1 MVKVMSAYSLFAFPR
16 LLLERFQK
24 SPLREFQ
31 WVNLNERHFVWSYAT
46 NARKHP
52 HLNLRHFYLRQ
63 CWLRGSYT
71 PPSFYCFCFFFLTLF
86 KGLRFILKTLRN
98 ALYTM
103 CSSCIM
109 QVFKDLREH
118 PDMLCTSKSQRRTVH
133 FQSAV
138 LFECEHGMSRT
149 SNQNAGIYKSFKIYI
164 QLPGEY
170 CFLFI
175 WYMKQCTEAL
185 LITPKNKI
193 KNNGKMKGGEV
204 VTSQW

>member
-1 MVKVMSAYSLFAFPR
+1 MKGTLSGRMPQMPENILILIWDIFTS
-16 LLLERFQK
+16 
-24 SPLREFQ
+24 
-31 WVNLNERHFVWSYAT
+31 
-46 NARKHP
+46 
-52 HLNLRHFYLRQ
+52 
-63 CWLRGSYT
+63 GSVGYEAVT
-71 PPSFYCFCFFFLTLF
+71 PPPLFIVSAFFFLTLF

>member
-31 WVNLNERHFVWSYAT
+31 WVNLNERHFVWSYAA

-71 PPSFYCFCFFFLTLF
+71 HPPPPPPSFYCFCFFLTLF
-86 KGLRFILKTLRN
+86 KGLRSILKTLRN
-98 ALYTM
+98 ALRTM

-149 SNQNAGIYKSFKIYI
+149 SNQNAVIYKSFKIYM
-164 QLPGEY
+164 QFPGEY
-170 CFLFI
+170 CFSIYTILETMYRGSFNH
-175 WYMKQCTEAL
+175 
-185 LITPKNKI
+185 PKNK
-193 KNNGKMKGGEV
+193 KK
-204 VTSQW
+204 